1 MRKIGI
7 ALLLAIALAA
17 SAFAQSSLISPK
29 AAKELLASG
38 KDVLLLDV
46 RTQEEFLEGHIAGSI
61 LLPYDQ
67 ITAKSAA
74 QIIGSKD
81 RTVIVYC
88 RTGRRSAAAAASLV
102 ALGYKKVLDLGG
114 IQAWPYGTIKG
125 ILK

>member
-1 MRKIGI
+1 MRKNGI
-7 ALLLAIALAA
+7 ALLLAIVLTA
-17 SAFAQSSLISPK
+17 SAFAQPSLISPK

-38 KDVLLLDV
+38 KNVLLLDV
-46 RTQEEFLEGHIAGSI
+46 RTQEEFLEGRIADSV

-74 QIIGSKD
+74 QSIGAKD

-88 RTGRRSAAAAASLV
+88 RTGRRSAAAAATLV

-125 ILK
+125 NTK